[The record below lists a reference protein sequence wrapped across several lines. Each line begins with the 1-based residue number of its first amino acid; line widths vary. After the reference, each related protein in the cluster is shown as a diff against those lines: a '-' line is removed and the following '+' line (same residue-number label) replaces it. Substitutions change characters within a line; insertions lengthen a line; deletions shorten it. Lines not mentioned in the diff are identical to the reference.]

1 MPTAIT
7 RIFQL
12 KGHCGPTSVQMMLR
26 AQKVRVSQRDLARE
40 TQAGPT
46 IYEHGCRI
54 DQLSRAV
61 SILRPDFTL
70 LAKYDSSIED
80 LQRLCGELG
89 LPVGVEWR
97 GMFTRDDG
105 SVYEDGHYSIVTEVD
120 AAQGMVRIIDPD
132 ETSVLPNGEICIAE
146 FSGRWWDENWLGS
159 PLDPAAP
166 IVRTYHLT
174 FVVVPRAQE
183 ETLVA
188 LGYQPPTM
196 DLMRAHHRAAC
207 GEHRPLGETE

>member
-1 MPTAIT
+1 MPTKIT

-12 KGHCGPTSVQMMLR
+12 PGHCGPTSVQMLLR
-26 AQKVRVSQRDLARE
+26 VQKVRVSQRAIAQE

-46 IYEHGCRI
+46 IHIHGCRI

-61 SILRPDFTL
+61 SILCPDYTL
-70 LAKYDSSIED
+70 LAKYDSTIED
-80 LQRLCGELG
+80 LCRLCGEFG

-97 GMFTRDDG
+97 GMFTREDG
-105 SVYEDGHYSIVTEVD
+105 SQYEDGHYSVVTEVD
-120 AAQGMVRIIDPD
+120 AARGMVKIIDPD

-146 FSGRWWDENWLGS
+146 FEDRWWDENWLGS
-159 PLDPAAP
+159 PIDPAAP

-183 ETLVA
+183 EALSA

-196 DLMRAHHRAAC
+196 DLMRAHHRVAFDVNSPS
-207 GEHRPLGETE
+207 GEPK